1 MRGSEIALALALG
14 LAGVACGG
22 DGRLT
27 IHASFDLPAEARLSP
42 ADRWVRLRVTLDGE
56 DRTDDV
62 VKDLPPEAREVSFT
76 GYPNSRRI
84 HLTVGGYDENDNLV
98 GYGEARGRVDNDNLE
113 LKVPLR
119 RTLGY
124 VTHRDVC
131 DGGCAV
137 GQACV
142 SPARSSG
149 GGGPFQCVEA
159 MTTCAPGCGAGQ
171 SCVKGVTG
179 PVCSTAWGNRSS
191 RGPGLLYVIDIGSRS
206 FVESIQIPGNH
217 PHGLGVFARGGE
229 GVWVVYRDDRESE
242 GDSGTRAAFL
252 SSSDHRWSA
261 PLRFDFPHDL
271 VVSSPLQRYAAAA
284 GGGAVSLI
292 DQQDNKVTRTIQVGG
307 TVLDAI
313 VGGDGGR
320 TALFVTTAGLLQI
333 DLDLPDTTQGTS
345 PGDISHAAGIAVD
358 GEGRI
363 AYITSAASRVV
374 DAIDLFVGTTA
385 KLPGDSQPA
394 FVRDVA
400 AASYSAS
407 AQTLFAIEA
416 GAKAQH
422 LDAYSVFDSSHVPT
436 EDLVGVLP
444 VPSDIVAGP
453 GGYQVLVISSG
464 TSSATAGLTVIDAA
478 YPPTGS
484 TVSYFRDP
492 NDFYIDSGLM
502 FRERYQPRKLGVLYG
517 Q

>member
-1 MRGSEIALALALG
+1 MRGSQIALG
-14 LAGVACGG
+14 LVAALGGTACGG

-27 IHASFDLPAEARLSP
+27 IHASFDLPSVARLSP
-42 ADRWVRLRVTLDGE
+42 ADRWVRLRATLDGE

-62 VKDLPPEAREVSFT
+62 VKDLAPEARDVSFT

-98 GYGEARGRVDNDNLE
+98 GYGEARGRVDAENLD
-113 LKVPLR
+113 LKLSMR

-131 DGGCAV
+131 DGGCPA

-149 GGGPFQCVEA
+149 GGGPFQCVET
-159 MTTCAPGCGAGQ
+159 MTTCAPACASAQ
-171 SCVKGVTG
+171 SCVKGASG

-191 RGPGLLYVIDIGSRS
+191 RAPGLLYVIDVGSRS

-217 PHGLGVFARGGE
+217 PRGQGVFARGGE
-229 GVWVVYRDDRESE
+229 GVWVVYRDDRSTPT
-242 GDSGTRAAFL
+242 DSGARAAFL
-252 SSSDHRWSA
+252 SASDHSWSA
-261 PLRFDFPHDL
+261 PLEFKYPHDV
-271 VVSSPLQRYAAAA
+271 VVSSPQQRYAAAA
-284 GGGAVSLI
+284 GGGGVSLI
-292 DQQDNKVTRTIQVGG
+292 DQQDNKVTRTIDVGG

-313 VGGDGGR
+313 VGGEGGR
-320 TALFVTTAGLLQI
+320 TALFVTTSGLVQI
-333 DLDLPDTTQGTS
+333 DLDLPETTPGTS

-363 AYITSAASRVV
+363 AYITSSASRVI

-385 KLPGDSQPA
+385 KLPSSGQPA

-407 AQTLFAIEA
+407 AQTVFAIEA

-444 VPSDIVAGP
+444 VPSDIVSGP

-464 TSSATAGLTVIDAA
+464 TSSATAGLTVIDAT